1 MKRDIKYMKI
11 KSLFESKF
19 IKVFDLQY
27 REGRHYYNAT
37 RRAEKDLVATKSTE
51 EFKKMLPDAVSC
63 VVIWN
68 PSDDDEK
75 SGHEPCLLM
84 NREFRY
90 PTGQYLLSVP
100 AGLIDREDVETIS
113 GYKAQIDMDNNNADS
128 NAWTIEKNN
137 SILIKTA
144 MRELHEETG
153 LKVTEEDEVS
163 IINPCLFS
171 TPGMTDESNAL
182 VKIVLNRDSLNGMS
196 QEGAVGGELFDGF
209 DLLTKAQAKKILED
223 GVDEHGIYYSVY
235 TWAAL
240 TYFVADLWR

>member
-1 MKRDIKYMKI
+1 MKI

-27 REGRHYYNAT
+27 GEGRHYYNAT
-37 RRAEKDLVATKSTE
+37 RRDEKDLVAAKSTE

-68 PSDDDEK
+68 PSDDEK

-153 LKVTEEDEVS
+153 IVITEADEVS
-163 IINPCLFS
+163 VINPCLFS

>member
-1 MKRDIKYMKI
+1 MKI

-27 REGRHYYNAT
+27 QEGRHYYNAT
-37 RRAEKDLVATKSTE
+37 RRDEEDLVAAKSTE

-100 AGLIDREDVETIS
+100 EGLIDPEDCT
-113 GYKAQIDMDNNNADS
+113 GDNDNTAP
-128 NAWTIEKNN
+128 
-137 SILIKTA
+137 LIKTA

-153 LKVTEEDEVS
+153 LKVTE
-163 IINPCLFS
+163 
-171 TPGMTDESNAL
+171 
-182 VKIVLNRDSLNGMS
+182 
-196 QEGAVGGELFDGF
+196 
-209 DLLTKAQAKKILED
+209 
-223 GVDEHGIYYSVY
+223 
-235 TWAAL
+235 
-240 TYFVADLWR
+240 

>member
-27 REGRHYYNAT
+27 WEGRHYYNAT

>member
-1 MKRDIKYMKI
+1 MKI

-27 REGRHYYNAT
+27 QEGRHYYNAT
-37 RRAEKDLVATKSTE
+37 RRDEEDLVAAKSTE
-51 EFKKMLPDAVSC
+51 EFKKTLPDAVSC

-100 AGLIDREDVETIS
+100 AGLIDPEDCT
-113 GYKAQIDMDNNNADS
+113 GDNDNTAS
-128 NAWTIEKNN
+128 
-137 SILIKTA
+137 LIKTA

-182 VKIVLNRDSLNGMS
+182 VKVVLNRDSLNGMS

>member
-1 MKRDIKYMKI
+1 MKI

-19 IKVFDLQY
+19 IKVFALQY
-27 REGRHYYNAT
+27 GEGRHYYNAT
-37 RRAEKDLVATKSTE
+37 RRDEEDLVAAKSTE

-63 VVIWN
+63 VVICN

-100 AGLIDREDVETIS
+100 AGLIDPEDCT
-113 GYKAQIDMDNNNADS
+113 GDNDNTAS
-128 NAWTIEKNN
+128 
-137 SILIKTA
+137 LIKTA
-144 MRELHEETG
+144 MRELLEETG
-153 LKVTEEDEVS
+153 LKVTEKDTVS
-163 IINPCLFS
+163 VINPCLFS

-196 QEGAVGGELFDGF
+196 QDGAVGGELFDGF

>member
-1 MKRDIKYMKI
+1 MKI

-37 RRAEKDLVATKSTE
+37 RRAEKDLVAAKSTD

-153 LKVTEEDEVS
+153 IVITEADEVS
-163 IINPCLFS
+163 VINPCLFS

>member
-1 MKRDIKYMKI
+1 MKI

-27 REGRHYYNAT
+27 GEGRHYYNAT

-153 LKVTEEDEVS
+153 IVITEEDEVS
-163 IINPCLFS
+163 VINPCLFS

-209 DLLTKAQAKKILED
+209 DLLTKAQAEKILED